1 MDANLKVP
9 SDGFCNSLRYEN
21 GHGWLGVDYQVTNLL
36 MSSLKTS
43 DICILIKVQE
53 HPNVPVTML
62 KLKLKVRFCIT
73 IG

>member
-9 SDGFCNSLRYEN
+9 SDGFCNSLQYEN
-21 GHGWLGVDYQVTNLL
+21 GHGWLNVDYQVTNLL